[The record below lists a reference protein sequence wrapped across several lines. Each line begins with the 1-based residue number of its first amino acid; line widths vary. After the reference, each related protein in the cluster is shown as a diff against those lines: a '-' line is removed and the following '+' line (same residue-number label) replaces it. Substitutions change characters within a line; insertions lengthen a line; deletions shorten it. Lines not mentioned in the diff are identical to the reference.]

1 MKFFR
6 PIFATC
12 CLLIISKITYSQIQV
27 DSSIN
32 PVQTFS
38 GVNPDSASTDSSEQ
52 WTNFKF
58 SKKDIQKIIKTI
70 KYSQEVYQ
78 IIKRDYSSLF
88 EMNGYHPHLG
98 YNYQGI
104 NSFYLGLGYGKRN
117 LFKPTVYSNLHGGLI
132 LTPSDK
138 VNPQIGFNLG
148 YTKSKLLTFWGV
160 EIDAINQRE
169 QGLNLILRP
178 ELGLTLIGSFHIGYG
193 YGFKLNS
200 ANSGIGGHTFT
211 VRYTHQFLKKNIERK
226 VEEFNF
232 IFRRDYRRLKEIG
245 LDLAQ

>member
-1 MKFFR
+1 M
-6 PIFATC
+6 
-12 CLLIISKITYSQIQV
+12 TYSQIQV
-27 DSSIN
+27 DTNYNEI
-32 PVQTFS
+32 PPLS
-38 GVNPDSASTDSSEQ
+38 GVDRDTASTDSSEY
-52 WTNFKF
+52 WANFKF

-70 KYSQEVYQ
+70 KYSKEVYQ

-98 YNYQGI
+98 YDYQGI
-104 NSFYLGLGYGKRN
+104 NTFHLGLGYGKRN
-117 LFKPTVYSNLHGGLI
+117 LFKPTLYSNLHGGLI
-132 LTPSDK
+132 LTASDQVK
-138 VNPQIGFNLG
+138 PQLGFNLG

-193 YGFKLNS
+193 YGIKLNS

-211 VRYTHQFLKKNIERK
+211 VRYTHQFLQKNIERK
-226 VEEFNF
+226 VKEFNF
-232 IFRRDYRRLKEIG
+232 IFRRDYQRLKEIG